1 MKQKQPL
8 ATDSIRYEIHAADPA
23 AHLFEISLE
32 LDLPH
37 AGMRFVLP
45 AWIPGSYMIREFARN
60 IVWITAECDG
70 TPVSLEKADKHTWV
84 LGKVAA
90 GTKRLRLRYAVYS
103 WDLSVRCAHLDES
116 HGFFNGTQVF
126 LRVEGQESLPHRVRI
141 HKPTHAGAAHWTVAT
156 SLREMAG
163 KGGAKRRGFGWY
175 EAADY
180 DELIDHPV
188 EMGALTWLHFDVRG
202 VRHEMAINGRHDC
215 DTERLARDLQKAC
228 EAHCALFGDRKPPF
242 DRYVFLTTVVGEGY
256 GGLEHRAST
265 ALLASRDDLPFVGMK
280 DATEAYR
287 GFLGLCSHEYFHAW
301 NVKRIKPARFV
312 PYDLQQENYTRL
324 LWVFEGFTSYYDD
337 LALVRA
343 GLIDATT
350 YLGMLARTVGA
361 VQRGAG
367 RLLQSVAESSFD
379 AWVKYYRQD
388 ENAPNAIVSY
398 YAKGSLVA
406 LALDLAIREKSA
418 GKRSLDDVMRLMWA
432 RYKAGQAIAED
443 AITAL
448 FLEATGVDVSR
459 LIRSGAEGREDLPLD
474 RLLRPFGVKLA
485 MKAESALPVIG
496 AKAGAEGESL
506 KLTQV
511 FKDGPAHA
519 AGLSAGDLVIAI
531 DGLRVKAGG
540 LDKVLARRAVG
551 QRVRVTGFRRDEL
564 FEVELELAA
573 APATQASLEIDPRAS
588 KKADA
593 LRAAWFKPAAVRG

>member
-1 MKQKQPL
+1 MTSKPL
-8 ATDSIRYEIHAADPA
+8 LSESVRYEIRVADPA
-23 AHLFEISLE
+23 AHLFEVS
-32 LDLPH
+32 LDLDRPH

-60 IVWITAECDG
+60 IVWLKGECAG
-70 TPVSLEKADKHTWV
+70 TEVSLEKADKHSWV
-84 LGKVAA
+84 LGKVPVGA
-90 GTKRLRLRYAVYS
+90 KRLSLRYAVYS
-103 WDLSVRCAHLDES
+103 WDLSVRCAHLDQS

-126 LRVEGQESLPHRVRI
+126 LRVEGQENLPHRVRI
-141 HKPTHAGAAHWTVAT
+141 HKPTHAGSSQWTVAT
-156 SLREMAG
+156 SLRESTG
-163 KGGAKRRGFGWY
+163 KGGAKRHGFGWY
-175 EAADY
+175 EADDY

-188 EMGALTWLHFDVRG
+188 EMGTLTRLHFDVRG

-343 GLIDATT
+343 GLIDQAT
-350 YLGMLARTVGA
+350 YFGMLARTVAA

-367 RLLQSVAESSFD
+367 RQVQSVAESSFD

-406 LALDLAIREKSA
+406 LALDLAIRAKTEGA
-418 GKRSLDDVMRLMWA
+418 RSLDDVMRLMWA
-432 RYKAGQAIAED
+432 RYKDGQAIAED
-443 AITAL
+443 AIATL
-448 FLEATGVDVSR
+448 FFEATGVDLSR
-459 LIRSGAEGREDLPLD
+459 LIRSAVEGREDLPLE
-474 RLLRPFGVKLA
+474 RLLRPFGIRIS
-485 MKAESALPVIG
+485 MKPESTLPVIG
-496 AKAGAEGESL
+496 AKLGAEGESL

-511 FKDGPAHA
+511 FSDGPAHA
-519 AGLSAGDLVIAI
+519 AGLSAGDLVVAI

-540 LDKVLARRAVG
+540 LDKVLARRAAG
-551 QRVRVTGFRRDEL
+551 QRLRITGFRRDEL
-564 FEVELELAA
+564 FEAELELVE
-573 APATQASLEIDPRAS
+573 APATQANLETDPRAG
-588 KKADA
+588 KKAEA
-593 LRAAWFKPAAVRG
+593 LRAGWLRPAAVKA